1 MASLKMNAQ
10 RNGDSY
16 VLNGSKI
23 WTSGAEEADWIFCLV
38 RTDNESQLQKGISF
52 VLVDLT
58 TDGIS
63 IKPLF
68 AFNGKRLWNQVF
80 FDSVVV
86 PIEQRLVKKIE
97 AGR

>member
-1 MASLKMNAQ
+1 MANLKMSAQ
-10 RNGDSY
+10 RSGDSY

-23 WTSGAEEADWIFCLV
+23 WTSGAEDADWIFCLV

-68 AFNGKRLWNQVF
+68 SFIGKGLWNQV
-80 FDSVVV
+80 D
-86 PIEQRLVKKIE
+86 LDNE
-97 AGR
+97 APCVLPDDHIQN